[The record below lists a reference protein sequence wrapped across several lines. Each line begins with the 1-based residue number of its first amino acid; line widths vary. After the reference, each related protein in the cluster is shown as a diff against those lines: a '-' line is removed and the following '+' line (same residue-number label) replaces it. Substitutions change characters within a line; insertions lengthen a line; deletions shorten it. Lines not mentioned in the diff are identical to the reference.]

1 MDSLYSQ
8 IPKEKPAELEE
19 KKIVSISE
27 RIEQKYAQTNEG
39 AQQEMEETLSNPL
52 SDIYAKQHPD

>member
-19 KKIVSISE
+19 KKTVTISE